1 MSKVANVPV
10 VMQMEALECGAA
22 SLCMILAYFGKW
34 VPLEKMREDSG
45 VSRDGS
51 NAKNVLLAARSY
63 GLDANGYRF
72 ELDEITQ
79 IDFPCIIHW
88 NHRHYVVLCGFR
100 NGKAVINDPAKGRI
114 SVPMREF
121 DSSFTGIA
129 LLFSPTNAFEK
140 GGHRRSV
147 LRFARERLQGT
158 AVPIAFLMLAGL
170 VTAVI
175 GVANPAIGKLF
186 VDKVFTGEQP
196 GWTTPLIVILAVL
209 FLLHTTVSILS
220 AIYLLKIRGKMAITS
235 STSFFWHLL
244 RLPMTFF
251 AQRYPGDLVNRQS
264 SNESIPQTLITSLA
278 PVLVNFLMVII
289 FLLVM
294 TQYSVLLTLIA
305 VSSAV
310 INIFVYRLISSK
322 RVNITRQQMVNNG
335 NLSSVT
341 VSGIEMIETIKSA
354 GAEEVYFERWAGI
367 QALEN
372 NANVRYLKVNQLLGA
387 VPTLVQQ
394 VMGAVI
400 LIIGTLLI
408 MEGQFT
414 VGSLF
419 AFQGFL
425 TSMMT
430 PFTSLVGMGQSI
442 QEMRT
447 AMERVEDVMNYKAD
461 VQVDFT
467 QTEEPK
473 SKLKGEVELKDV
485 SFGYNKLADPVVK
498 HISLK
503 VARGSKIAIVGS
515 SGSGK
520 STIGKLICGLY
531 QPWSGEILLDGK
543 PRASYPREVLTGS
556 IGVVD
561 QDIILFDGSVADN
574 IKMWDG
580 AIQDFE
586 MIMAARD
593 AQIHED
599 ILKRNGGFDCPVL
612 ENGKNFSGG
621 QQQRIEIARV
631 LAQDP
636 TIMILDEATNSL
648 DAITENHVVEFVANR
663 GITTIVIA
671 HRLSTIRDCSCII
684 VLDQG
689 EIVECGTHE
698 ELMKKNGLYTKLV
711 TSE

>member
-100 NGKAVINDPAKGRI
+100 NGKAIINDPAKGRI

-140 GGHRRSV
+140 GGHRRNV